1 MAIFIKYIEG
11 SRAGEI
17 ESFDKDR
24 IRIGRQADND
34 IRFDPQKDVSV
45 SGYHAEIYCDAE
57 TFFISDLQSRNGTF
71 VNSRKISQPVAL
83 KEGDV
88 IQFSSRGPKLTFSTR
103 DPAEEA
109 GTAVLDTPD
118 AQSTQI
124 LTAEDRPE
132 DKPPPPRKKSALWE
146 KARPMLPAIAALAG
160 LGALLGIGRYFGFSW
175 WALLI
180 GGSVLVLISGGVYL
194 GWRFWQ
200 QRKEQRARRDAAR
213 QQRDGSSDQSA
224 GGVQDIRRKWAEV
237 VRSLKESKFQR
248 LGDDPVSALPWF
260 MVIGEP
266 GCGKSALIRGSGPL
280 SSVASGGKEGS
291 TRNCDWWFFDKLL
304 VLDTSGRY
312 VFQTKES
319 DSAGEWLELLNLLR
333 NNRRREPI
341 NGVIVAL
348 PADSLATKPVDKL
361 KEQAGQIR
369 ERLDEMAHRLGVK
382 FPVYLTVS
390 KCDLIVGFNE
400 FWMSLP
406 DQFKGQAVGLVNS
419 DVSSNSDAGRFF
431 DRALRSICE
440 RAERVRLAFI
450 QDEQRGDAA
459 PGLFLFPAEL
469 KSLQAPLKAFVDVLF
484 RPSPYRDA
492 PFFRG
497 FFLTSAR
504 QAGSPISRL
513 SRVLGVHYSHVN
525 AAGTSRDNFVRDIF
539 SVILPNDRSLVGQT
553 SFRRERYQLARAAG
567 LILASAA
574 SLLLC
579 GILTLSF
586 TKNWLALRRL
596 DVTTCASIPRNS
608 SSMAQILRPLD
619 ECRQSVDD
627 LMPRSLWQKIFTN
640 FGLGQAKRVGA
651 RLKDL
656 FLTEFRT
663 KVLGPLNGRIDQTLS
678 SATADPM
685 VVSAVLQRTQLLGQ
699 CLEKAKCP
707 DLEKTDTLNYRVLLA
722 VVQPQVSDGDPVIVH
737 MRRTQDSYLLWQ
749 ADSNALREMYAA
761 DSERIKRWLDS
772 GGLREDRILESA
784 RTQFT
789 PIRAADF
796 FGADA
801 SGQVDAAYTAQAWRQ
816 GIAPLIAGLQTIA
829 AQTSGVAESINR
841 FQSNYRTQ
849 ALRQWRDFL
858 TGLSQEGKVSAQRG
872 MGRDGVVGGGK
883 IESPFHRVIEA
894 ASSNLSAILGDSWQR
909 DDLEPWVKT
918 LKRYSALSA
927 KIAEAQKTGKPASQD
942 GSKDGEALKYLTTYL
957 NALDQIRAELST
969 PEKSFASAKKGF
981 EDAEASANANQ
992 PVLKAWWALTM
1003 LRDRI
1008 GSPQKEDD
1016 SLIWLLLQRPL
1027 TFGWKAILNES
1038 GKYLQQQWEG
1048 LLLEVKDL
1056 EPGPRGGKIIA
1067 FVNQSAAVFLTRQ
1080 RSSWTAR
1087 RILDQ
1092 GVPFTDSFLQYL
1104 SRLSLDAIK
1113 PGTGGLASSQPV
1125 LPGPQPPAYIAR
1137 IS

>member
-1 MAIFIKYIEG
+1 MAIFIQYIEG

-34 IRFDPQKDVSV
+34 IKFDPQKDVSV
-45 SGYHAEIYCDAE
+45 SGYHAEIYRDAE
-57 TFFISDLQSRNGTF
+57 ILFISDLQSRNGTF

-83 KEGDV
+83 QEGDV
-88 IQFSSRGPKLTFSTR
+88 VQFSSRGPKLAFSTR
-103 DPAEEA
+103 DPSEEG
-109 GTAVLDTPD
+109 GTAVLDAPD

-124 LTAEDRPE
+124 LTAEDKE
-132 DKPPPPRKKSALWE
+132 TPPPEKKSALWE
-146 KARPMLPAIAALAG
+146 KARPMLPVVVGLTGLA
-160 LGALLGIGRYFGFSW
+160 ALLGIGRYLGFSW

-180 GGSVLVLISGGVYL
+180 SGSAMVLVSGGVYL
-194 GWRFWQ
+194 GWRFWKQ
-200 QRKEQRARRDAAR
+200 HKEQRARRDAAR
-213 QQRDGSSDQSA
+213 QERDGSADRGE
-224 GGVQDIRRKWAEV
+224 GGLQDIRRKWAEV

-266 GCGKSALIRGSGPL
+266 GSGKSALIKGGGPL
-280 SSVASGGKEGS
+280 SAVASAAKES
-291 TRNCDWWFFDKLL
+291 ATRNCDWWFFDKLL
-304 VLDTSGRY
+304 ILDTSGRY

-319 DSAGEWLELLNLLR
+319 DSAAEWQELLNLLR

-369 ERLDEMAHRLGVK
+369 ERLDDMAHRLGVK

-400 FWMSLP
+400 FWTSLP

-450 QDEQRGDAA
+450 QEEQRSDPA

-497 FFLTSAR
+497 FFLASAR
-504 QAGSPISRL
+504 QGGSPVSRL
-513 SRVLGVHYSHVN
+513 SRVLGVHYAHVN
-525 AAGTSRDNFVRDIF
+525 ATGTSRDNFVRDIF
-539 SVILPNDRSLVGQT
+539 AVILPNDRALVGQT
-553 SFRRERYQLARAAG
+553 SLRRERYQLARAAG

-596 DVTTCASIPRNS
+596 DVTTCTRIPRDS
-608 SSMAQILRPLD
+608 RSIAQILRPLD
-619 ECRQSVDD
+619 DCRQSVDD
-627 LMPRSLWQKIFTN
+627 LTPRSLWKKIFTN
-640 FGLGQAKRVGA
+640 FGLGQAKRVGV
-651 RLKDL
+651 RLQQL
-656 FLTEFRT
+656 FLDEFRA

-685 VVSAVLQRTQLLGQ
+685 VVSSVLQRIQLLGQ
-699 CLEKAKCP
+699 CLEKGKCP
-707 DLEKTDTLNYRVLLA
+707 DLGKVDTLNYRVLLA
-722 VVQPQVSDGDPVIVH
+722 VAQPQISDGDPVIVH
-737 MRRTQDSYLLWQ
+737 MRRTHDSYLLWQ
-749 ADSNALREMYAA
+749 ADSNALRQMYAA

-796 FGADA
+796 FGTDVP
-801 SGQVDAAYTAQAWRQ
+801 GQVDAAYTAQAWRQ

-829 AQTSGVAESINR
+829 AQTTGVTESINR

-858 TGLSQEGKVSAQRG
+858 TGLSQVGTLSAQRAS
-872 MGRDGVVGGGK
+872 GGK
-883 IESPFHRVIEA
+883 MESPFHRVIEA
-894 ASSNLSAILGDSWQR
+894 ANSNLSAVLGDSWQGGE
-909 DDLEPWVKT
+909 LEPWAMT
-918 LKRYSALSA
+918 LRKYSALIA
-927 KIAEAQKTGKPASQD
+927 KLAEAQKAGKSAPQDTGQ
-942 GSKDGEALKYLTTYL
+942 DGEALKYLMTYL
-957 NALDQIRAELST
+957 SALNQIRAELST
-969 PEKSFASAKKGF
+969 PEKSFTSAKKAF
-981 EDAEASANANQ
+981 EEGEASASATH
-992 PVLKAWWALTM
+992 PALKASWALGM
-1003 LRDRI
+1003 LKDKI
-1008 GSPQKEDD
+1008 GSPQGEDR
-1016 SLIWLLLQRPL
+1016 LIWLLLARPVTL
-1027 TFGWKAILNES
+1027 GWKAILDES

-1087 RILDQ
+1087 RILDE
-1092 GVPFTDSFLQYL
+1092 GVPFTGGFLQYL

-1113 PGTGGLASSQPV
+1113 PSSVGLASPPPV

-1137 IS
+1137 TS

>member
-1 MAIFIKYIEG
+1 MPIFIKHIEG
-11 SRAGEI
+11 SKAGEL

-24 IRIGRQADND
+24 IRIGRQSDND
-34 IRFDPQKDVSV
+34 IKFDPQKDVSV
-45 SGYHAEIYCDAE
+45 SGYHAEIYHDGE

-71 VNSRKISQPVAL
+71 VNSRKVSQPVAL

-88 IQFSSRGPKLTFSTR
+88 LQFSSRGPKLAFSTR
-103 DPAEEA
+103 DPSEES
-109 GTAVLDTPD
+109 GTAVLDAPD

-124 LTAEDRPE
+124 LTAEDKPA
-132 DKPPPPRKKSALWE
+132 PPPEKKSALWE
-146 KARPMLPAIAALAG
+146 TTRPMLPAIAALAG

-180 GGSVLVLISGGVYL
+180 GGSAMLLVSGGVYL
-194 GWRFWQ
+194 GWRFWKQ
-200 QRKEQRARRDAAR
+200 HKEQRARRDAAR
-213 QQRDGSSDQSA
+213 QERDGSADR
-224 GGVQDIRRKWAEV
+224 GGGGLQDIRRKWAEV

-266 GCGKSALIRGSGPL
+266 GSGKSTLIKGSGPL
-280 SSVASGGKEGS
+280 SSVGSGGKEDS

-319 DSAGEWLELLNLLR
+319 DSAGEWQELLNLLR

-369 ERLDEMAHRLGVK
+369 ERLDDMAHRLGVK
-382 FPVYLTVS
+382 FPVYLALS

-400 FWMSLP
+400 FWTSLP

-431 DRALRSICE
+431 DKALRSICE
-440 RAERVRLAFI
+440 RAERLRLAFI
-450 QDEQRGDAA
+450 QEEQRSDSA

-497 FFLTSAR
+497 FFLASAR
-504 QAGSPISRL
+504 QAGSPVSRL
-513 SRVLGVHYSHVN
+513 SRVLGVHYTHVN
-525 AAGTSRDNFVRDIF
+525 ATGTSRDNFVRDIF
-539 SVILPNDRSLVGQT
+539 SVILPNDRALVGQT
-553 SFRRERYQLARAAG
+553 SLRRERYQLARAAG
-567 LILASAA
+567 LIVASAA

-596 DVTTCASIPRNS
+596 DVTTCTRIPRDS
-608 SSMAQILRPLD
+608 SSIAQILRPLD
-619 ECRQSVDD
+619 DCRQSIDD
-627 LMPRSLWQKIFTN
+627 LTPRSLWKKIFTN

-651 RLKDL
+651 KLQEL
-656 FLTEFRT
+656 FLSEFRA

-678 SATADPM
+678 SVTGDPM
-685 VVSAVLQRTQLLGQ
+685 VVSAVLQRIQLLGQ
-699 CLEKAKCP
+699 CREKGKCP
-707 DLEKTDTLNYRVLLA
+707 DLEKVDTLNYRVLLA
-722 VVQPQVSDGDPVIVH
+722 VVQPQISDGDPVIVH
-737 MRRTQDSYLLWQ
+737 MRRTHDSYLLWQ
-749 ADSNALREMYAA
+749 ADANAVREMYAA

-796 FGADA
+796 FGTDA
-801 SGQVDAAYTAQAWRQ
+801 PGQVDAAYTAQAWRQ
-816 GIAPLIAGLQTIA
+816 GIAPLIAGLQMIA
-829 AQTSGVAESINR
+829 AGTTGVTESINR

-858 TGLSQEGKVSAQRG
+858 TGLSQAGTLSAQRAT
-872 MGRDGVVGGGK
+872 GRDSVTSGGK

-894 ASSNLSAILGDSWQR
+894 ANFNLSAVLGDSWQGGE
-909 DDLEPWVKT
+909 LEPWAMT
-918 LKRYSALSA
+918 LKKYAVLTA
-927 KIAEAQKTGKPASQD
+927 KLAEAQKAGKPAPQD
-942 GSKDGEALKYLTTYL
+942 GGQDGEALKYLTTYL
-957 NALDQIRAELST
+957 SSLNQIRAELST
-969 PEKSFASAKKGF
+969 AEKSFSSSKKAF
-981 EDAEASANANQ
+981 EEGEASANATH
-992 PVLKAWWALTM
+992 PALKASWALGM
-1003 LRDRI
+1003 LKDKI
-1008 GSPQKEDD
+1008 GSPQGEDR
-1016 SLIWLLLQRPL
+1016 LIWLLLARPV
-1027 TFGWKAILNES
+1027 TFGWKAMLDES

-1056 EPGPRGGKIIA
+1056 DPGPRGGKIIA

-1080 RSSWTAR
+1080 GSSWTTR

-1104 SRLSLDAIK
+1104 SRLSRDARN
-1113 PGTGGLASSQPV
+1113 PTAVGSVLPPPV

-1137 IS
+1137 TS